1 MRGSLASLVGIA
13 CLTALLGGCGALPVP
28 ANIDRVSEEGGYQL
42 TQRKMHH
49 DANIPAHADLD
60 PYDIARN
67 AVPFAERTR
76 EALGRCRPHDDYARH
91 PLLPR
96 QQAHGL
102 LGSGDLIRV
111 TVGTDKLLSGPYEIE
126 ADGALHL
133 PHLRSL
139 RAEGRSPKALAQD
152 LRRALIA
159 DGLYRAPLPAVAI
172 EAMERGAVRVHVA
185 GAVFQPGTVEIVARA
200 PEDRDQARQDAAG
213 DAAHRYG
220 LTAALRAAA
229 GLRPDAE
236 LANILIRRNGKI
248 WRVDLTNA
256 IHDGAFHDPMLHPDD
271 EVHVPSLGCFQPGLA
286 RPTVATRKGIKVHL
300 SNLITPA
307 RSNAQAA
314 IDDDVREL
322 VYGTR
327 FLQVLVR
334 MNCVGG
340 IQTTNAPRMAVL
352 ISRNPIT
359 GESEVIERAI
369 EDLVRRP
376 NRDSHDPVLMS
387 GDAIAC
393 YDSTVTNARD
403 VARGFIELLAPVP
416 VARGL

>member
-1 MRGSLASLVGIA
+1 MRGLYANLPGLVSLAFLIA
-13 CLTALLGGCGALPVP
+13 GCGALPVP
-28 ANIDRVSEEGGYQL
+28 GNIDHVGQQGGYQL
-42 TQRKMHH
+42 TQRKMHD
-49 DANIPAHADLD
+49 DANLLARTDLD
-60 PYDIARN
+60 PYDVVRN
-67 AVPFAERTR
+67 PAPFTDRMR
-76 EALGRCRPHDDYARH
+76 ETLDQCRPHEEYAKH

-96 QQAHGL
+96 QRAHGR
-102 LGSGDLIRV
+102 LGTGDLIRV
-111 TVGTDKLLSGPYEIE
+111 TVGKDKLLSGSYEIE

-133 PHLRSL
+133 PHLRAL
-139 RAEGRSPKALAQD
+139 RAEGRSPKNLAQD
-152 LRRALIA
+152 LRHALIA
-159 DGLYRAPLPAVAI
+159 DGLYRAPLPAVAV

-185 GAVFQPGTVEIVARA
+185 GAVFQPGTVEIVARSA
-200 PEDRDQARQDAAG
+200 EDRDQVRQDAAG
-213 DAAHRYG
+213 DAAHRFG
-220 LTAALRAAA
+220 LTAALRSAA

-236 LANILIRRNGKI
+236 LKNILIRREGKI
-248 WRVDLTNA
+248 WRVDLTDA
-256 IHDGAFHDPMLHPDD
+256 IHDGAFHDPMLQPGD

-327 FLQVLVR
+327 LLQVLVR

-340 IQTTNAPRMAVL
+340 IQATNASRMAVL

-359 GESEVIERAI
+359 GETEVIERAI
-369 EDLVRRP
+369 EDLVRRSS
-376 NRDSHDPVLMS
+376 RDSHDPVLMS

-393 YDSTVTNARD
+393 YDSTVTNVRD
-403 VARGFIELLAPVP
+403 VARGFMELIAPAP
-416 VARGL
+416 VARGF

>member
-1 MRGSLASLVGIA
+1 MRGLSAYLFGAVFIA
-13 CLTALLGGCGALPVP
+13 LFVAGCGALPTP
-28 ANIDRVSEEGGYQL
+28 GNIDPVTRDGGYQL
-42 TQRKMHH
+42 TQRTMR
-49 DANIPAHADLD
+49 DDSEAPTHADRD
-60 PYDIARN
+60 PYDIAHD
-67 AVPFAERTR
+67 AIPFAARAR
-76 EALGRCRPHDDYARH
+76 ETLGRCRPHEKYARY
-91 PLLPR
+91 PLLPPQR
-96 QQAHGL
+96 AHGRL
-102 LGSGDLIRV
+102 WNGDLIRV
-111 TVGTDKLLSGPYEIE
+111 TVGTDKLLSGTFEIE

-172 EAMERGAVRVHVA
+172 DALERGAVRVHVA
-185 GAVFQPGTVEIVARA
+185 GAVFEPGTVEIIARA
-200 PEDRDQARQDAAG
+200 PEDRDQVRQDAAG
-213 DAAHRYG
+213 DAAHRFG

-236 LANILIRRNGKI
+236 LENILVRRDGQVR
-248 WRVDLTNA
+248 RVDLTDA
-256 IHDGAFHDPMLHPDD
+256 LHDGAFHDPMLQTGD

-307 RSNAQAA
+307 NSNAQAA
-314 IDDDVREL
+314 IDDDVREM

-327 FLQVLVR
+327 LLQALVR

-340 IQTTNAPRMAVL
+340 VQATNAPRMAVL

-359 GESEVIERAI
+359 GETEVVERAI
-369 EDLVRRP
+369 EDLVRRSS
-376 NRDSHDPVLMS
+376 RDSHDPVLMS

-403 VARGFIELLAPVP
+403 VARSFIELLAPVP
-416 VARGL
+416 VVRGL